1 LIGIFNFPFEN
12 YIPAKYQFDFLA
24 SLTVFLLLL
33 RLSRL
38 FLGRKYSLGKVLLIP
53 VLYTI
58 LSIYTYIEVSATQ
71 KELIIVFGILGLVAG
86 LIYGKKDRFYVK
98 NNILRYR
105 SSLPFTMLWT
115 LSFLGEIYIYLY
127 DPKLPVS
134 VGLALNVII
143 AGSAGLILGES
154 MRIINSH
161 RIYMKTPPKQE
172 SERN

>member
-1 LIGIFNFPFEN
+1 MIGIFNFPFEN
-12 YIPAKYQFDFLA
+12 YIPANYQFDFLA

-38 FLGRKYSLGKVLLIP
+38 FFGRKYSLGRVLLAP
-53 VLYTI
+53 VLYAL
-58 LSIYTYIEVSATQ
+58 LSIYTYIGVSATQ

-86 LIYGKKDRFYVK
+86 IIYGKKDRFYEK
-98 NNILRYR
+98 NNVLRYR
-105 SSLPFTMLWT
+105 SSLPFTVLWT
-115 LSFLGEIYIYLY
+115 LAFLGEIYIYLY

-161 RIYMKTPPKQE
+161 RIYMKTPGKKE